1 MGNEVDSASYL
12 CGYIYRERREVSV
25 LAKSK
30 FEVGALDFSVFSF
43 YCCRYILIN
52 SYLFRNNFPKLYF
65 FIFCKQINALQEITI
80 FSEVNKFNQIC
91 SPRKRQQNKR
101 PKNNSFKID

>member
-30 FEVGALDFSVFSF
+30 FEVGALDFSVFTVAE
-43 YCCRYILIN
+43 
-52 SYLFRNNFPKLYF
+52 
-65 FIFCKQINALQEITI
+65 IF
-80 FSEVNKFNQIC
+80 
-91 SPRKRQQNKR
+91 
-101 PKNNSFKID
+101 